1 MVSDS
6 DRYLSIREIV
16 KTGLIREYT
25 LRILVKQGKV
35 PCIYSGTKCLIN
47 YKKLLEVLN
56 EMGETNTKK

>member
-1 MVSDS
+1 MEDS
-6 DRYLSIREIV
+6 NRYLSIREIV

-25 LRILVKQGKV
+25 LRTLVKQGKI

-56 EMGETNTKK
+56 EMGEEKK